1 VTELMGLGTQYPALR
16 LLSLLTLGAMLAEW
30 LYVRVVLHDVRSHDL
45 KETAASIATTLGNQ
59 LMRPVSSLLLALP
72 LYLGHQLRLFD
83 IPSSNVLALVGLFVL
98 VDLVFYWFHRSEH
111 RVRVLWASHAVHHS
125 ATSLNLTAAV
135 RLGWTGTLS
144 GEVLFFLL
152 LPLTV
157 LGFHPV
163 AVMAMLALNLLYQFF
178 LHTAYAPRLGA
189 LEWVLNT
196 PTHHRVHHAVNSSC
210 LDKNFAGVFIVWDR
224 MFGTFASASPDEKL
238 RFGLLTP
245 PPSQNVLTVNFFEW
259 RRLLRDLR
267 QAQGLKRRLRILF
280 GAP

>member
-1 VTELMGLGTQYPALR
+1 
-16 LLSLLTLGAMLAEW
+16 
-30 LYVRVVLHDVRSHDL
+30 
-45 KETAASIATTLGNQ
+45 
-59 LMRPVSSLLLALP
+59 
-72 LYLGHQLRLFD
+72 
-83 IPSSNVLALVGLFVL
+83 
-98 VDLVFYWFHRSEH
+98 
-111 RVRVLWASHAVHHS
+111 
-125 ATSLNLTAAV
+125 
-135 RLGWTGTLS
+135 
-144 GEVLFFLL
+144 
-152 LPLTV
+152 
-157 LGFHPV
+157 
-163 AVMAMLALNLLYQFF
+163 MLALNLLYQFF

-238 RFGLLTP
+238 RFGLFTP

-280 GAP
+280 GAT

>member
-1 VTELMGLGTQYPALR
+1 
-16 LLSLLTLGAMLAEW
+16 
-30 LYVRVVLHDVRSHDL
+30 
-45 KETAASIATTLGNQ
+45 
-59 LMRPVSSLLLALP
+59 
-72 LYLGHQLRLFD
+72 
-83 IPSSNVLALVGLFVL
+83 VL
-98 VDLVFYWFHRSEH
+98 VDLVFYWFHRTEH
-111 RVRVLWASHAVHHS
+111 GVRVLWASHAVHHS

-144 GEVLFFLL
+144 GAVLVLL
-152 LPLTV
+152 LVPLTV

-178 LHTAYAPRLGA
+178 LHTAHAPRLGA

-196 PTHHRVHHAVNSSC
+196 PTHHRVHHAVNASC

-224 MFGTFASASPDEKL
+224 MFGTFANAPPDEKL

-245 PPSQNVLTVNFFEW
+245 LPSQNVLTVNFFEW